1 MKKAVKI
8 TLIVLA
14 LLLLLAPI
22 PMKLKDG
29 GSVYYAPLTRLYE
42 VRVYRAMET
51 DENGTDGWKK
61 GVELYLFGL
70 KLYGNT
76 YFTTEK

>member
-1 MKKAVKI
+1 MKKPVQI
-8 TLIVLA
+8 TLIILVF
-14 LLLLLAPI
+14 LLLLTPI

-42 VRVYRAMET
+42 VRVYRAMQT
-51 DENGTDGWKK
+51 DENGTDGWEK
-61 GVELYLFGL
+61 GVELYLFGC

>member
-14 LLLLLAPI
+14 LLLLLVPV
-22 PMKLKDG
+22 PMKWKDG
-29 GSVYYAPLTRLYE
+29 GSVCYAPLTRLYE
-42 VRVYRAMET
+42 VRVYRAMQT